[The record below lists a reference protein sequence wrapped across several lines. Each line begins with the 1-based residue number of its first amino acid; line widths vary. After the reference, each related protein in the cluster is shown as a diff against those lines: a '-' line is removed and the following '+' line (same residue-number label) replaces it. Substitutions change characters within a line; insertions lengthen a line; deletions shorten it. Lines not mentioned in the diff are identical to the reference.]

1 MSCFVFWGRFLF
13 WLYFYNWKVTLS
25 SNVFKKQKRHPNGCL
40 FVEERIEI
48 SNILADLQE
57 IEILMKMLNGNLDS
71 E

>member
-1 MSCFVFWGRFLF
+1 MSGPFL
-13 WLYFYNWKVTLS
+13 Y
-25 SNVFKKQKRHPNGCL
+25 
-40 FVEERIEI
+40 FVEEGIEI